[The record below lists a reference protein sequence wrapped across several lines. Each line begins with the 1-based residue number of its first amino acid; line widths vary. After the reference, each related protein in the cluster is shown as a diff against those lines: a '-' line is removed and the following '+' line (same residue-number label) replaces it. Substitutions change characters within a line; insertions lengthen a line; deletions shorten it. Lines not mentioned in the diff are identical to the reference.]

1 MSRVADRALL
11 PVVASLFLIAVPA
24 AAFASDIGAQ
34 LGYAKAHDAKS
45 GNGLVG
51 GHLEIG
57 LTPFL
62 GIQGAV
68 DYRLVE
74 TTDISAGVTQGTLKV
89 RSVPTTVTA
98 RLYLPGPVSP
108 FAAVGAGW
116 YHLVYDYSSNLQALG
131 ASDHAETTFGWHVG
145 GGVRVMVA
153 PKVSVYG
160 EGRAVF
166 VRPDHALNQQVFDQ
180 VKSWDYDSVYFATG
194 VSLHL

>member
-1 MSRVADRALL
+1 MTRYGSRAIVPLACALIL
-11 PVVASLFLIAVPA
+11 IAPAASVASDV
-24 AAFASDIGAQ
+24 GAH
-34 LGYAKAHDAKS
+34 LGYAKGRDADT

-57 LTPFL
+57 IAPFL

-74 TTDISAGVTQGTLKV
+74 KSTINAGVTQGTLKV

-116 YHLVYDYSSNLQALG
+116 YHLVYDYSSNLEGLG

-180 VKSWDYDSVYFATG
+180 VKSWDYDSVYFAGG